1 MPFYMLRFVLKP
13 SSKTEWMSFLCETAN
28 NAMIIGTPNQ
38 NNHPV
43 TPPASS
49 LRLHKCQYF
58 LHNWSNIIPD
68 TRPSRDLILFA
79 SDQTCICILNEKTGE
94 IIVDLFQANQ
104 ALQLHHQRQQSYD
117 VGRAEH
123 EVLGQLPPGWEMA
136 KTPSGQLYFMNHIT
150 KTTQWDDP
158 RKVRYLARFSLHQ
171 RVVGPKIELMLT
183 VKYW

>member
-1 MPFYMLRFVLKP
+1 M
-13 SSKTEWMSFLCETAN
+13 
-28 NAMIIGTPNQ
+28 
-38 NNHPV
+38 
-43 TPPASS
+43 
-49 LRLHKCQYF
+49 
-58 LHNWSNIIPD
+58 
-68 TRPSRDLILFA
+68 
-79 SDQTCICILNEKTGE
+79 
-94 IIVDLFQANQ
+94 DLFQANQ

-158 RKVRYLARFSLHQ
+158 RKVRYLARFSWPQ

-183 VKYW
+183 VKY

>member
-1 MPFYMLRFVLKP
+1 M
-13 SSKTEWMSFLCETAN
+13 
-28 NAMIIGTPNQ
+28 
-38 NNHPV
+38 
-43 TPPASS
+43 
-49 LRLHKCQYF
+49 
-58 LHNWSNIIPD
+58 
-68 TRPSRDLILFA
+68 
-79 SDQTCICILNEKTGE
+79 
-94 IIVDLFQANQ
+94 DLFQANQ

-158 RKVRYLARFSLHQ
+158 RKVRTRYLARFSLHQ

-183 VKYW
+183 VKY